1 MAIDIIMPQM
11 GESVV
16 EGTILRWL
24 VSKGEKVKK
33 DQPIIEISTD
43 KVDTEIPS
51 PSTGVLI
58 NILHGIDET
67 VPVGT
72 VLAVLA
78 RLSRFAIF
86 LKIFLLDV
94 LHKWL

>member
-1 MAIDIIMPQM
+1 MAMDIIMPQM

-72 VLAVLA
+72 VLAVLEEVPE
-78 RLSRFAIF
+78 
-86 LKIFLLDV
+86 DV
-94 LHKWL
+94 VEEAEPDFSGTED